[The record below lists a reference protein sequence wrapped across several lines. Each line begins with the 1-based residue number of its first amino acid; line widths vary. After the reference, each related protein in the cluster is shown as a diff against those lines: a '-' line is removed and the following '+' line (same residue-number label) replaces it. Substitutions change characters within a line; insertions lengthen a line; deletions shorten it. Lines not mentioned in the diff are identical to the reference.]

1 MQPADLRRSVN
12 MTPFRTFRI
21 HLIRSDWPIV
31 CGYADDWCVSP
42 SGKYFVHV
50 DGDGASTRSRPR
62 RSPGSSTWRI
72 NRDLARLVPRGQSR
86 DLARLV
92 PPGGEPVRL
101 GLRHAWNR
109 RPYTS
114 LSILD

>member
-21 HLIRSDWPIV
+21 HLIRSGWPIV

-50 DGDGASTRSRPR
+50 DGDG
-62 RSPGSSTWRI
+62 RI
-72 NRDLARLVPRGQSR
+72 HTIKAEEIARVEYLEDQP
-86 DLARLV
+86 
-92 PPGGEPVRL
+92 
-101 GLRHAWNR
+101 
-109 RPYTS
+109 
-114 LSILD
+114 